1 MFTMLFKGLNGPLS
15 EADGISILSTVKV
28 FAPVVQRSLNT
39 MVQKKAVFA
48 AAGITGDVKQ
58 SLTLL
63 GAQSDG
69 FVAAL
74 IDKAPVSH
82 CFRISYNKR

>member
-1 MFTMLFKGLNGPLS
+1 MLFKGLNGTLS
-15 EADGISILSTVKV
+15 EADGMSILSTVKV
-28 FAPVVQRSLNT
+28 FAPVVQRSLN
-39 MVQKKAVFA
+39 MLVQKKPVFV
-48 AAGITGDVKQ
+48 AAGLTGDVKQ
-58 SLTLL
+58 GLTFL

-82 CFRISYNKR
+82 RFRLP